1 MRKGHDAGEAE
12 RIEACRTLRSE
23 ATTPPTMRFC
33 DLVTL
38 WSAIGLLAVAVP
50 AHAEDAQAFIQR
62 EHAQLETILHK
73 PDSPARD
80 AEVNQA
86 LDGFVDYGEMTRR
99 AFGEP
104 CHPSLAGCED
114 LWAQLDESQ
123 RREVGDLLKQL
134 VRKSYRKNLLKTLNY
149 DIAYKGMKDQGGDTR
164 VITEAQDR
172 SKPHDPPVRVDYI
185 VRQSDRGL
193 TAADFVTEG
202 SSLVKNYYTQF
213 RTKMHNPNEGYPN
226 IVAKLREKIAKKD

>member
-1 MRKGHDAGEAE
+1 
-12 RIEACRTLRSE
+12 
-23 ATTPPTMRFC
+23 MRFR

-38 WSAIGLLAVAVP
+38 WCIVGLLATALP
-50 AHAEDAQAFIQR
+50 AHAEDAQGFIQR

-80 AEVNQA
+80 AEMNAA

-104 CHPSLAGCED
+104 CHPSLPGCED
-114 LWAQLDESQ
+114 LWSQLDEAKRQ
-123 RREVGDLLKQL
+123 EVSDLLKQL
-134 VRKSYRKNLLKTLNY
+134 VRKSYRKNLLKTLDY
-149 DIAYKGMKDQGGDTR
+149 DIAYKGTREQPGETR

-172 SKPHDPPVRVDYI
+172 AKPHDPPVRVDYI
-185 VRQSDRGL
+185 VRQSDKGF

-213 RTKMHNPNEGYPN
+213 RTKMHDPNLGYPN

>member
-134 VRKSYRKNLLKTLNY
+134 VRKSYR
-149 DIAYKGMKDQGGDTR
+149 
-164 VITEAQDR
+164 
-172 SKPHDPPVRVDYI
+172 
-185 VRQSDRGL
+185 GL